1 MSNQIL
7 VAGEDLSSYRERGLA
22 SARRLA
28 NWLVACQRP
37 DDQGD
42 PASGTYFWCN
52 EASGNAYYANN
63 WNLAFA
69 VMGLLAAEH
78 EFGGG
83 VYREAAF
90 RFARFLKSLQIFS
103 PFLPRHYGAFR
114 EVTPQTSWCYV
125 RDALSVAWA
134 MLVLYQETGDEE
146 YLQRAK
152 LWYEWFRK
160 EGLNEWGWPKWG
172 VEFEPFFG
180 SVGKRIFNEMNGC
193 FHGGSLNFF
202 YQLHKVTGNPEYVG
216 DFYRR
221 MVDILVTQ
229 IQQEDGFFRSVVAAT
244 GKVPENDPQN
254 GLHRGNDD
262 LSTLGLAGA
271 YRLTGDSR
279 CLSAIE
285 RFFTA
290 VFARQGAD
298 GGVEA
303 SVAANAVILNALYE
317 TQDLH
322 PQFSKPAG
330 GAAALLD
337 NLLSRQVTADNPL
350 LNGGLDEFGKGV
362 VCARSGCY
370 ALIMLLK
377 LFGEAECRYLS

>member
-1 MSNQIL
+1 MSKQII
-7 VAGEDLSSYRERGLA
+7 VAGEDLSSLRERGLE

-28 NWLVACQRP
+28 DWLVASQCPNEQN
-37 DDQGD
+37 D
-42 PASGTYFWCN
+42 PTAGTYYWCV
-52 EASGNAYYANN
+52 EETGKAYYANN

-83 VYREAAF
+83 IYQETAF

-103 PFLPRHYGAFR
+103 PFLPQHYGAFR
-114 EVTPQTSWCYV
+114 EMTPQTSWCYV
-125 RDALSVAWA
+125 RDALSVAWS

-180 SVGKRIFNEMNGC
+180 NAEKRIFNEINGC

-202 YQLHKVTGNPEYVG
+202 YQLHKVTGNLACVG

-221 MVDILVTQ
+221 MIEILLTQ

-271 YRLTGDSR
+271 YRLTGDPR
-279 CLSAIE
+279 CLHAIG
-285 RFFTA
+285 RFFSA
-290 VFARQGAD
+290 VFARQGSD

-317 TQDLH
+317 TRELH
-322 PQFSKPAG
+322 PQFAKPAN

-337 NLLSRQVTADNPL
+337 NLLRRQVTSSNPL
-350 LNGGLDEFGKGV
+350 LDGGLDEVG
-362 VCARSGCY
+362 
-370 ALIMLLK
+370 
-377 LFGEAECRYLS
+377 

>member
-1 MSNQIL
+1 MSKQII
-7 VAGEDLSSYRERGLA
+7 VAGEDLSDYREKGLA
-22 SARRLA
+22 GARRLA
-28 NWLVACQRP
+28 DWLVACQCP
-37 DDQGD
+37 YEQNEPAAGTFYWCTD
-42 PASGTYFWCN
+42 ASGQ
-52 EASGNAYYANN
+52 AYYANN

-83 VYREAAF
+83 VYRETAF

-103 PFLPRHYGAFR
+103 PFLPQHYGAFR
-114 EVTPQTSWCYV
+114 EITPQTSWCYV
-125 RDALSVAWA
+125 RDALSAAWA
-134 MLVLYQETGDEE
+134 MLVLHQETGDDE

-172 VEFEPFFG
+172 VNFEPFFG
-180 SVGKRIFNEMNGC
+180 SVNIRICNDINGC

-202 YQLHKVTGNPEYVG
+202 YQLHKATGDSACVG
-216 DFYRR
+216 DFYHR
-221 MVDILVTQ
+221 MIEILVTQ
-229 IQQEDGFFRSVVAAT
+229 IQQEDGFFRSVVGAT
-244 GKVPENDPQN
+244 GKVPEKDPQN

-271 YRLTGDSR
+271 YRLTGDPR
-279 CLSAIE
+279 CLHAIE
-285 RFFTA
+285 RFFSA

-298 GGVEA
+298 GGVES
-303 SVAANAVILNALYE
+303 SVAANAVVLNALYE

-322 PQFSKPAG
+322 PQFAKPDG

-337 NLLSRQVTADNPL
+337 NLLSRQVSSDNPL
-350 LNGGLDEFGKGV
+350 LNGGLDEFGKGT
-362 VCARSGCY
+362 VCSRSGCY

-377 LFGEAECRYLS
+377 LFGDAGCRYLS